1 MSRINGW
8 RTYKRTM
15 ISFIEFFIVPKLSI
29 YRILVGPL
37 IAQKAWENTAQIRYA
52 WTLTLPIAMLAM
64 YISIFCSI
72 RRKRQSILDQSR
84 TNSNVK
90 KSILFVTRYKANNG
104 MRTDR
109 REQLMLVQAVLICG
123 AVEIEIICFNF
134 LSKFAVKLFGEKLE
148 IPINIF
154 INCYVILNASM
165 MPTVNLIFV
174 KRFRDEI
181 KNVAIKLLSKILNT
195 MRTSTVIPTISIALT
210 KIHPISRAK
219 VDNQ

>member
-1 MSRINGW
+1 MKFYFLIAFVW
-8 RTYKRTM
+8 LLVLV
-15 ISFIEFFIVPKLSI
+15 ISFIEFFYCTKTFNISNFGWSI
-29 YRILVGPL
+29 DCTKGMGEYSPVFF
-37 IAQKAWENTAQIRYA
+37 KIRYA

-109 REQLMLVQAVLICG
+109 REQLI
-123 AVEIEIICFNF
+123 
-134 LSKFAVKLFGEKLE
+134 
-148 IPINIF
+148 
-154 INCYVILNASM
+154 
-165 MPTVNLIFV
+165 
-174 KRFRDEI
+174 
-181 KNVAIKLLSKILNT
+181 
-195 MRTSTVIPTISIALT
+195 TSTVIPTISIALT